1 MKLNNCISLRKEL
14 KHMELVK
21 GRPSDET
28 NRLQKEIETYD
39 FLDSLG
45 VAYDRIDHEA
55 AFTMEVCEE
64 IDKVLG
70 GKTCKNL
77 FLCNRQKTAFYLLL
91 MPGDKPFK
99 TKDLSQQIAS
109 SRLSFGTEEDMLD
122 ILNLTPG
129 SVTILGLMYDKE
141 HKVKLLVDEE
151 VLEDEYFGCHP
162 CINTSSIKMKTSDVF
177 DKVIPAMT
185 PDYIKVSLPR
195 Y

>member
-1 MKLNNCISLRKEL
+1 MT
-14 KHMELVK
+14 KHLEKIEMELVK
-21 GRPSDET
+21 GRPIDET
-28 NRLQKEIETYD
+28 NRLNKEIETYD

-45 VAYDRIDHEA
+45 VEYDRIDHEP

-64 IDKVLG
+64 IDKILG
-70 GKTCKNL
+70 GRTCKNL

-99 TKDLSQQIAS
+99 TKDLSQQIGS
-109 SRLSFGTEEDMLD
+109 SRLSFAGEDDMHE

-141 HKVKLLVDEE
+141 KKVRLLVDEE
-151 VLEDEYFGCHP
+151 VLNDEYFGCHP

-177 DKVIPAMT
+177 TKVIPALT
-185 PDYIKVSLPR
+185 EEYIKVTLPR
-195 Y
+195 YEAV

>member
-1 MKLNNCISLRKEL
+1 
-14 KHMELVK
+14 MELVK
-21 GRPSDET
+21 GRPIDET
-28 NRLQKEIETYD
+28 NRLQKEIDTYD

-45 VAYDRIDHEA
+45 VKYDRIDHEA

-91 MPGDKPFK
+91 IPGDKPFK
-99 TKDLSQQIAS
+99 TKDLSQQIGS
-109 SRLSFGTEEDMLD
+109 SRLSFASEEDMIE

-129 SVTILGLMYDKE
+129 SVTILGLMYDKGK
-141 HKVKLLVDEE
+141 KVKLLIDEE
-151 VLEDEYFGCHP
+151 VLHDEYFGCHP

-177 DKVIPAMT
+177 EKIIPALT
-185 PDYIKVSLPR
+185 AEYQKVSLPR
-195 Y
+195 YEIS

>member
-1 MKLNNCISLRKEL
+1 
-14 KHMELVK
+14 MELVK
-21 GRPSDET
+21 GRPLDGT
-28 NRLQKEIETYD
+28 NRLEKEVETYD

-45 VAYDRIDHEA
+45 VEYERIDHEA
-55 AFTMEVCEE
+55 AYTMEMCEE

-77 FLCNRQKTAFYLLL
+77 FLCNRQKTSFYLLL

-99 TKDLSQQIAS
+99 TKDLSAQIGS
-109 SRLSFGTEEDMLD
+109 SRLSFATEEDMLQL
-122 ILNLTPG
+122 LNLTPG

-141 HKVKLLVDEE
+141 KKVTLLVDKE

-177 DKVIPAMT
+177 EKVIPALT
-185 PDYIKVSLPR
+185 ESYIEVSLPR
-195 Y
+195 YEL

>member
-1 MKLNNCISLRKEL
+1 
-14 KHMELVK
+14 MELVK
-21 GRPSDET
+21 GRPIDEK
-28 NRLQKEIETYD
+28 NRLSKEIDTYN

-45 VAYDRIDHEA
+45 VEYDRIDHEA

-99 TKDLSQQIAS
+99 TKDLSAQIGS
-109 SRLSFGTEEDMLD
+109 SRLSFATEEDMLEL
-122 ILNLTPG
+122 LNLTPG

-141 HKVKLLVDEE
+141 NRVKLLVDEE

-177 DKVIPAMT
+177 EKVIPT
-185 PDYIKVSLPR
+185 ITEDYQKVSLPR
-195 Y
+195 YV

>member
-1 MKLNNCISLRKEL
+1 
-14 KHMELVK
+14 MELIK
-21 GRPSDET
+21 GRPLDET
-28 NRLQKEIETYD
+28 NRLEKEIKTYD

-45 VAYDRIDHEA
+45 VEYDRIDHEA

-99 TKDLSQQIAS
+99 TKDLSQQIGS
-109 SRLSFGTEEDMLD
+109 SRLSFAGEDDMNE

-141 HKVKLLVDEE
+141 KKVKLLVDEE
-151 VLEDEYFGCHP
+151 VLDDEYFGCHP
-162 CINTSSIKMKTSDVF
+162 CINTSSIKMKTSDVLG
-177 DKVIPAMT
+177 KVIPALT
-185 PDYIKVSLPR
+185 EEYVKVTLPR
-195 Y
+195 YEAI

>member
-1 MKLNNCISLRKEL
+1 
-14 KHMELVK
+14 MELVK
-21 GRPSDET
+21 GRPIDET
-28 NRLQKEIETYD
+28 NRLTKELETYD

-45 VAYDRIDHEA
+45 VKYDRIDHEA

-99 TKDLSQQIAS
+99 TKDLSQQIGS
-109 SRLSFGTEEDMLD
+109 SRLSFAGEEDMIE

-141 HKVKLLVDEE
+141 KRVKLLIDEE
-151 VLEDEYFGCHP
+151 VLHDEYFGCHP

-177 DKVIPAMT
+177 EKVIPALT
-185 PDYIKVSLPR
+185 TEYQKVSLPR
-195 Y
+195 YEIL

>member
-1 MKLNNCISLRKEL
+1 MK
-14 KHMELVK
+14 LVK
-21 GRPSDET
+21 GRPIDET
-28 NRLQKEIETYD
+28 NRLTKEIETYD

-45 VAYDRIDHEA
+45 VEYDRIDHEA

-99 TKDLSQQIAS
+99 TKDLSQQIGS
-109 SRLSFGTEEDMLD
+109 SRLSFAGEEDMVE

-177 DKVIPAMT
+177 EKVIPALSEG
-185 PDYIKVSLPR
+185 YIIVSLPR
-195 Y
+195 YEI

>member
-1 MKLNNCISLRKEL
+1 
-14 KHMELVK
+14 MELIK
-21 GRPSDET
+21 GRPLDEIG
-28 NRLQKEIETYD
+28 RLTKEIETYD
-39 FLDSLG
+39 LLDSLG
-45 VAYDRIDHEA
+45 VEYDRIDHEA
-55 AFTMEVCEE
+55 AYTMEVCEE

-77 FLCNRQKTAFYLLL
+77 FLCNRQKTDFYLLL

-99 TKDLSQQIAS
+99 TKDLSAQIGS
-109 SRLSFGTEEDMLD
+109 SRLSFAGEDDMLEL
-122 ILNLTPG
+122 LNLTPG

-141 HKVKLLVDEE
+141 NRVKLLVDEE

-177 DKVIPAMT
+177 EKIIPAIAEG
-185 PDYIKVSLPR
+185 YQKVSLPR

>member
-1 MKLNNCISLRKEL
+1 
-14 KHMELVK
+14 MELVK
-21 GRPSDET
+21 GRPIDEA

-45 VAYDRIDHEA
+45 VEYERIDHEA
-55 AFTMEVCEE
+55 AYTMEVCEE

-99 TKDLSQQIAS
+99 TKDLSQQIGS
-109 SRLSFGTEEDMLD
+109 SRLSFAGEEDMLEL
-122 ILNLTPG
+122 LNLTPG
-129 SVTILGLMYDKE
+129 SVTVLGLMYDKE
-141 HKVKLLVDEE
+141 KRVKLLVDEE
-151 VLEDEYFGCHP
+151 VLKDEMFGCHP

-177 DKVIPAMT
+177 ERVIPVLT
-185 PDYIKVSLPR
+185 NEWITVSLPR

>member
-1 MKLNNCISLRKEL
+1 MK
-14 KHMELVK
+14 LVK
-21 GRPSDET
+21 GRPIDET
-28 NRLQKEIETYD
+28 NRLQKEIDTYD

-45 VAYDRIDHEA
+45 VEYDRIDHEA

-99 TKDLSQQIAS
+99 TKDLSQQIGS
-109 SRLSFGTEEDMLD
+109 SRLSFASEEDMIE

-129 SVTILGLMYDKE
+129 SVTILGLIYDKE
-141 HKVKLLVDEE
+141 KKVKLLIDEE
-151 VLEDEYFGCHP
+151 VLHDEYFGCHP
-162 CINTSSIKMKTSDVF
+162 CINTSSIKMKTSDVLK
-177 DKVIPAMT
+177 KVIPALT
-185 PDYIKVSLPR
+185 TEYLKVSLPR
-195 Y
+195 YETI

>member
-1 MKLNNCISLRKEL
+1 
-14 KHMELVK
+14 MELVK
-21 GRPSDET
+21 GRPIDET
-28 NRLQKEIETYD
+28 NRLQKEIDTYD

-45 VAYDRIDHEA
+45 VKYDRIDHEA

-91 MPGDKPFK
+91 IPGDKPFK
-99 TKDLSQQIAS
+99 TKDLSQQIGS
-109 SRLSFGTEEDMLD
+109 SRLSFACEEDMIE

-129 SVTILGLMYDKE
+129 SVTILGLMYDKGK
-141 HKVKLLVDEE
+141 KVKLLIDEE
-151 VLEDEYFGCHP
+151 VLHDEYFGCHP

-177 DKVIPAMT
+177 EKIIPALT
-185 PDYIKVSLPR
+185 AEYQKVSLPR
-195 Y
+195 YEIS

>member
-1 MKLNNCISLRKEL
+1 MT
-14 KHMELVK
+14 KHLEKIEMELVK
-21 GRPSDET
+21 GRPIDET
-28 NRLQKEIETYD
+28 NRLNKEIETYD

-45 VAYDRIDHEA
+45 VEYDRIDHEA

-70 GKTCKNL
+70 GRTCKNL

-99 TKDLSQQIAS
+99 TKDLSQQIGS
-109 SRLSFGTEEDMLD
+109 SRLSFAGEDDMNK

-141 HKVKLLVDEE
+141 KKVRLLVDEE
-151 VLEDEYFGCHP
+151 VLNDEYFGCHP

-177 DKVIPAMT
+177 TKVIPALT
-185 PDYIKVSLPR
+185 KEYIKVTLPR
-195 Y
+195 YEAV